1 LCDTSVAS
9 SLMQCDSSSVIMFN
23 SSAVLDYLWKDAALK
38 VLQLL
43 QDFTFVM

>member
-1 LCDTSVAS
+1 LCDTSVAA

-23 SSAVLDYLWKDAALK
+23 SSTVPDYIWKDAALK

>member
-1 LCDTSVAS
+1 
-9 SLMQCDSSSVIMFN
+9 MQLDSSSVIMFN
-23 SSAVLDYLWKDAALK
+23 SSAVPDYIWKDAALK